1 MLTLHNEPALLLF
14 SGGQDSATCLGWAL
28 NHFIRV
34 ETVGF
39 AYGQRHAVELEC
51 RRSLR
56 ESAPGIN
63 TAWRARLGGDTL
75 LELDLFSQIGD
86 TAMTSDMPIAV
97 DDQGLPNT
105 FVPGRNLLFLTA
117 AAALAWRKGIRH
129 IVIGVCEADSSGYP
143 DCRDDAVKAMQVA
156 LNIGMN
162 ARFVIH
168 APLMRLDKADAWR
181 LAEAEGGKAFVDLVR
196 AQSHTCYL
204 GERGQLHAW
213 GYGCGE
219 CPACRLRAHGWEGY
233 IAGAVSYTHL
243 TLPTIGG

>member
-63 TAWRARLGGDTL
+63 TAWRTRLGGDTL

-117 AAALAWRKGIRH
+117 AAALAWKKGIRH

-233 IAGAVSYTHL
+233 IAGETRA
-243 TLPTIGG
+243 

>member
-233 IAGAVSYTHL
+233 IAGETRA
-243 TLPTIGG
+243 

>member
-117 AAALAWRKGIRH
+117 AAALAWKKGIRH

-233 IAGAVSYTHL
+233 IARETRA
-243 TLPTIGG
+243 

>member
-117 AAALAWRKGIRH
+117 AAALARKKGIRH

-233 IAGAVSYTHL
+233 IAGGTRA
-243 TLPTIGG
+243 

>member
-86 TAMTSDMPIAV
+86 TAMTSDMPFAV

-117 AAALAWRKGIRH
+117 AAALAWKKGIRH

-233 IAGAVSYTHL
+233 IAGETRA
-243 TLPTIGG
+243 

>member
-117 AAALAWRKGIRH
+117 AAALAWKRGIRH

-233 IAGAVSYTHL
+233 IAGETRA
-243 TLPTIGG
+243 

>member
-97 DDQGLPNT
+97 DDQGLTKT

-233 IAGAVSYTHL
+233 IAGETRA
-243 TLPTIGG
+243 

>member
-1 MLTLHNEPALLLF
+1 MLF
-14 SGGQDSATCLGWAL
+14 RSLGWAL

-219 CPACRLRAHGWEGY
+219 IGRAH
-233 IAGAVSYTHL
+233 V
-243 TLPTIGG
+243 

>member
-219 CPACRLRAHGWEGY
+219 CPACRLRAHGSEGY
-233 IAGAVSYTHL
+233 IDGATRS
-243 TLPTIGG
+243 

>member
-181 LAEAEGGKAFVDLVR
+181 LAEAEGGKAVVDLVR

-219 CPACRLRAHGWEGY
+219 CPVCRLRAHGWEGY
-233 IAGAVSYTHL
+233 IAGETRA
-243 TLPTIGG
+243 

>member
-129 IVIGVCEADSSGYP
+129 IVIGVCEADSTGYP

-233 IAGAVSYTHL
+233 IAGETRA
-243 TLPTIGG
+243 

>member
-117 AAALAWRKGIRH
+117 AAALAWRKDIRH

-233 IAGAVSYTHL
+233 IARETRA
-243 TLPTIGG
+243 

>member
-1 MLTLHNEPALLLF
+1 MLF
-14 SGGQDSATCLGWAL
+14 
-28 NHFIRV
+28 
-34 ETVGF
+34 
-39 AYGQRHAVELEC
+39 
-51 RRSLR
+51 RS
-56 ESAPGIN
+56 
-63 TAWRARLGGDTL
+63 
-75 LELDLFSQIGD
+75 
-86 TAMTSDMPIAV
+86 
-97 DDQGLPNT
+97 DQGLPNT

-233 IAGAVSYTHL
+233 IAGETRA
-243 TLPTIGG
+243 

>member
-105 FVPGRNLLFLTA
+105 FVPGRN
-117 AAALAWRKGIRH
+117 RSEERR
-129 IVIGVCEADSSGYP
+129 V
-143 DCRDDAVKAMQVA
+143 
-156 LNIGMN
+156 
-162 ARFVIH
+162 
-168 APLMRLDKADAWR
+168 
-181 LAEAEGGKAFVDLVR
+181 GK
-196 AQSHTCYL
+196 
-204 GERGQLHAW
+204 
-213 GYGCGE
+213 E
-219 CPACRLRAHGWEGY
+219 C
-233 IAGAVSYTHL
+233 
-243 TLPTIGG
+243 

>member
-117 AAALAWRKGIRH
+117 AAALAWKKGIRH

-233 IAGAVSYTHL
+233 IAGETRA
-243 TLPTIGG
+243 